1 MTATLDRRRNY
12 GDSNGTTSDPIL
24 IAQLGTIHGGGS
36 TPEETAAAR
45 RVVNERLAGD
55 PAAIA
60 EVNAVVFGDAFEMAA
75 AA

>member
-45 RVVNERLAGD
+45 RVINERFAD
-55 PAAIA
+55 DADAIS
-60 EVNAVVFGDAFEMAA
+60 EINALVFGDSLAA